1 MSANLRLFVLAV
13 VCTLVIAATRQI
25 AAQTAAEDSTT
36 AWFVELDTSV
46 ATFRARAQDSG
57 IPFTERY
64 VYQRLWRG
72 LSVQATAEAASQL
85 SRLRGVRTVYPAS
98 LVDVE
103 RDHII
108 RTLEQVRGNKAVA
121 ARILG
126 VSRRAF
132 YRQLERHGLHQ
143 RIPMSRRPENVA
155 LAAE

>member
-1 MSANLRLFVLAV
+1 MQTQRPHLLVVDDDRAVL
-13 VCTLVIAATRQI
+13 TLVGTGITCLDILRTLRSMSPQCEAVLTTGFENLDAAVNALKQNLNDGSAPATGRLQ
-25 AAQTAAEDSTT
+25 ESG
-36 AWFVELDTSV
+36 SV
-46 ATFRARAQDSG
+46 RA
-57 IPFTERY
+57 
-64 VYQRLWRG
+64 
-72 LSVQATAEAASQL
+72 
-85 SRLRGVRTVYPAS
+85 VYPAS

-143 RIPMSRRPENVA
+143 RIPMSRRPESVA
-155 LAAE
+155 LAAD